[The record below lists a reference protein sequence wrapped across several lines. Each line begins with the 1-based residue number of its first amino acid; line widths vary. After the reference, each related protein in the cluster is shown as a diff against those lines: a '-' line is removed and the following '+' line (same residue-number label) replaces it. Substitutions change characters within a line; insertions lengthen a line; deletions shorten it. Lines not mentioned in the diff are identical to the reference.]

1 MNRILS
7 CLNIV
12 VMVVLT
18 PAMLLAATDPT
29 KIQEEMECIRHLD
42 SSLSSGG
49 IGKLFSTAS
58 HESIPAPKINS
69 KYLAERISRRE
80 PVLTQLEQ
88 AKRAFGFKVTQ
99 ALDRF
104 ATESQRQTT
113 SEQRAK
119 QATQL
124 LDLADWFKAQK
135 GYGNYIL
142 VTRCENLAIVPLGY
156 LIADLTFPME
166 MITTLRKRI
175 TLRQDEREFRRT
187 VLNSE
192 APKPFIVA
200 LAGPQSQ
207 QDDQMQMAWGNQ
219 WHAMADWF
227 NARNVNIDKW
237 RRIDLP
243 EELAFFLDE
252 SPNGPKRASGSW
264 EFDLHA
270 SLANGFRDKNIENVD
285 AFAKYR
291 ELVGKFPTEPPKWWK
306 ADDKLYSKT
315 KAAFEDAWLPYEE
328 ANGPIFGVAVIV
340 YEQVTTGALMDSE
353 SLLEKLDRKAKP

>member
-1 MNRILS
+1 M
-7 CLNIV
+7 
-12 VMVVLT
+12 MAVLAPT
-18 PAMLLAATDPT
+18 TLWASTDPI
-29 KIQEEMECIRHLD
+29 KIEEEMERIRHLH
-42 SSLSSGG
+42 SSLSSGD
-49 IGKLFSTAS
+49 IAELLDTAAR
-58 HESIPAPKINS
+58 ESIAAPKINS
-69 KYLAERISRRE
+69 NYYAGRIAKQEAALA
-80 PVLTQLEQ
+80 QLEQ
-88 AKRAFGFKVTQ
+88 AKRAFGFKVAQ
-99 ALDRF
+99 VLDGV

-156 LIADLTFPME
+156 LIADLTLPME

-192 APKPFIVA
+192 APKPFIDA
-200 LAGPQSQ
+200 LTGPQSQ

-227 NARNVNIDKW
+227 KARNVSIDNW

-252 SPNGPKRASGSW
+252 SPNGPKRTSGSW

-270 SLANGFRDKNIENVD
+270 SLAIGFRDKNIENVD

-291 ELVGKFPTEPPKWWK
+291 ELVGKFPTVPPNWWK
-306 ADDKLYSKT
+306 PDDKLHT
-315 KAAFEDAWLPYEE
+315 AREAAFLEAWEPYRHNEG
-328 ANGPIFGVAVIV
+328 ALYGVAAIV

-353 SLLEKLDRKAKP
+353 SLLEKLDTKSKP

>member
-1 MNRILS
+1 MKRILS

-12 VMVVLT
+12 VLALLT
-18 PAMLLAATDPT
+18 PAILLASTDPT
-29 KIQEEMECIRHLD
+29 KIAEETERIRRLD
-42 SSLSSGG
+42 TSLGSGISG
-49 IGKLFSTAS
+49 LLDMVT
-58 HESIPAPKINS
+58 HESIAAPKINS
-69 KYLAERISRRE
+69 NYYAEQIAKQE
-80 PVLTQLEQ
+80 PALIQLEQ
-88 AKRAFGFKVTQ
+88 AKRAFGFKVAQT
-99 ALDRF
+99 LDGV
-104 ATESQRQTT
+104 AAESHRQTT
-113 SEQRAK
+113 SDQRAK
-119 QATQL
+119 QATRL
-124 LDLADWFKAQK
+124 LDLADWFKARK

-142 VTRCENLAIVPLGY
+142 VTRCENLAAVPLGY
-156 LIADLTFPME
+156 LTADLTFPME
-166 MITTLRKRI
+166 KITTLRKRI
-175 TLRQDEREFRRT
+175 TLRQEEREFRRT

-192 APKPFIVA
+192 APKPFIAA
-200 LAGPQSQ
+200 LTGTQSQ

-227 NARNVNIDKW
+227 KARNVNIDKW

-252 SPNGPKRASGSW
+252 SPNGPKKTSGSW

-315 KAAFEDAWLPYEE
+315 KAAFENAWLPYEE

-353 SLLEKLDRKAKP
+353 SLLEKLDRTSKP